1 MCDRVITAGPFSL
14 RYIPDQQTQQM
25 CDKAVDD
32 YLAALTFVP
41 DWFVTN
47 KMIKLLFT
55 ALYPDENILYFNE
68 DSSNV
73 VFNCNG
79 MGILNIDFNNT
90 NLDDTNYDEDDPIL
104 FFLPDFWLGTLN
116 LKNAKHMNEELMLI
130 VWHSNR
136 WWDFCM
142 SEDEKKRIDPMFI
155 QEL

>member
-1 MCDRVITAGPFSL
+1 
-14 RYIPDQQTQQM
+14 
-25 CDKAVDD
+25 
-32 YLAALTFVP
+32 
-41 DWFVTN
+41 
-47 KMIKLLFT
+47 MIKVLFT
-55 ALYPDENILYFNE
+55 ALYTDENIFYFNE

-104 FFLPDFWLGTLN
+104 FFLPDFCLGILN
-116 LKNAKHMNEELMLI
+116 LKNTKHLNEELMLI

-155 QEL
+155 